1 MDTTNG
7 RTARTNTRRVVALV
21 LYGSENR
28 VLEKL
33 KSSVHKV
40 PEYLQNPK
48 KNLKLCPP
56 IASLLP
62 ASITKVQQNEDQE
75 MDKKRQRQ

>member
-7 RTARTNTRRVVALV
+7 RTARTHTGRVVSSV
-21 LYGSENR
+21 SHGSEN
-28 VLEKL
+28 EKL

-75 MDKKRQRQ
+75 MDKKRQR